1 MLPTFVIGLREGLEA
16 ALIVG
21 IVAAFLS
28 ANGRR
33 DAVRW
38 VWAGVAIA
46 VVLCTG
52 FAVLLQVVSAELP
65 QQQQEALE
73 TVIGLVAVAMV
84 TYMIVWMRRHARGMK
99 KHLEMSAGEALAAG
113 SAWALVAMAFL
124 AVLREGFE
132 TSVFLLAAFQAS
144 VAPLAAGFGAV
155 LGIVVAAGLG
165 YGIYRGGVRLNLQRF
180 FTVTG
185 VVLVF
190 VAAGL
195 LATAAHT
202 AHEAG
207 WLDVG
212 QAQAVDLTWL
222 VRPGTVL
229 ASVLTGVLGMQPKPV
244 VIEVV
249 VWLAYVVP
257 MVLYVIWP
265 SLRRSRPAPDR
276 PPGPVPVPQST
287 HRSAHQSAHQ
297 S

>member
-21 IVAAFLS
+21 IVAAFL
-28 ANGRR
+28 AARGRR

-38 VWAGVAIA
+38 VWAGVAAA
-46 VVLCTG
+46 VLLCTA
-52 FAVLLQVVSAELP
+52 FAVILQVVSAELP

-73 TVIGLVAVAMV
+73 TVVGLVAVAMV

-99 KHLEMSAGEALAAG
+99 KHLEMSAREALAAG
-113 SAWALVAMAFL
+113 SAWALVGMAFL

-155 LGIVVAAGLG
+155 AGIVVAAALG
-165 YGIYRGGVRLNLQRF
+165 FGIYRGGVRLDLQRF
-180 FTVTG
+180 FAVTG
-185 VVLVF
+185 VVLVL

-207 WLDVG
+207 WLNLG
-212 QAQAVDLTWL
+212 QTQALDLTWL

-229 ASVLTGVLGMQPKPV
+229 ASMLTGVLGMQPQPV
-244 VIEVV
+244 VVEVV
-249 VWLAYVVP
+249 VWVAYVVP
-257 MVLYVIWP
+257 MVLYVVWP
-265 SLRRSRPAPDR
+265 SVRRPRPAPA
-276 PPGPVPVPQST
+276 PPSVPAP
-287 HRSAHQSAHQ
+287 AHQS
-297 S
+297 

>member
-28 ANGRR
+28 ARGRR

-38 VWAGVAIA
+38 VWAGVALA
-46 VVLCTG
+46 VALCAG
-52 FAVLLQVVSAELP
+52 FAAVLQVVSAELP
-65 QQQQEALE
+65 QRQQEALE
-73 TVIGLVAVAMV
+73 TVIGLVAVGLV

-99 KHLEMSAGEALAAG
+99 KHLQMSVGEALAAG

-144 VAPLAAGFGAV
+144 VAPIAAGLGALAGV
-155 LGIVVAAGLG
+155 AVAATLG
-165 YGIYRGGVRLNLQRF
+165 YGIYRGGVKLDLQRF
-180 FTVTG
+180 FTFTG
-185 VVLVF
+185 VVLVL

-195 LATAAHT
+195 LAAAAHT

-207 WLDVG
+207 WLDLG
-212 QAQAVDLTWL
+212 QSQALDLTWL

-244 VIEVV
+244 VAEVAA
-249 VWLAYVVP
+249 WLAYVVP
-257 MVLYVIWP
+257 MTLYVVWP
-265 SLRRSRPAPDR
+265 SLRRPRPAPAR
-276 PPGPVPVPQST
+276 PPVPAA
-287 HRSAHQSAHQ
+287 AHQA
-297 S
+297 